1 VNAPTSGYLITG
13 VRLLGAGDPTDLRID
28 GDGQIAEIGPGL
40 ATAEGQEHID
50 GTNLI
55 VLPGLVDL
63 HTHLRE
69 PGREDAET
77 VASGTMAAARG
88 GFTCVHAM
96 ANTDPVTDTAEA
108 AEYLAALGERQ
119 GHCQVVP
126 VGAVTKG
133 LAGEELAELGLMAGS
148 RARVR
153 LFSDDGRCVQDS
165 LLMRRA
171 LTYVKPFGGIIAQHS
186 QDSRLAGPGACC
198 HESEISGRLGLPGWP
213 SQAESVIVAR
223 DVQLAELAGSRVHVC
238 HVSTAESIEVIRW
251 AKRRGIAVTAEAT
264 PHHLLLDTSFVE
276 GYDTTFKVNPPLRT
290 SEHVTALREALADG
304 TVDTVGTDHAPHARQ
319 DKDHPFDIALPGM
332 LGLEQALA
340 VVMEV
345 MVNTGAMDWP
355 TLVERMSAAPARLA
369 QLPGQGRPV
378 AVGEPANLVLVDP
391 SARAVV
397 DRDASASRSRNN
409 PYHGRELPDPVVA
422 TLWRGEFSY
431 RR

>member
-1 VNAPTSGYLITG
+1 MKLITG
-13 VRLLGAGDPTDLRID
+13 ATTADGRRGDLFVVDGRLADPADAPAGVERFDAD
-28 GDGQIAEIGPGL
+28 GLL
-40 ATAEGQEHID
+40 A
-50 GTNLI
+50 
-55 VLPGLVDL
+55 LPGLVDL

>member
-1 VNAPTSGYLITG
+1 MTSLLITG
-13 VRLLGAGDPTDLRID
+13 AATADGTRGDLYVVDGVFRDPADAGAGVQRID
-28 GDGQIAEIGPGL
+28 ADGLL
-40 ATAEGQEHID
+40 A
-50 GTNLI
+50 
-55 VLPGLVDL
+55 LPGLVDL

-77 VASGTMAAARG
+77 VDSGTRAAARG

-108 AEYLAALGERQ
+108 AEYVAALGERD
-119 GHCQVVP
+119 GHCQVVA

-133 LAGEELAELGLMAGS
+133 LGGEELAELGLMAAS
-148 RARVR
+148 KARVR
-153 LFSDDGRCVQDS
+153 LFSDDGRCVSDS

-171 LTYVKPFGGIIAQHS
+171 LTYVKPFGGLIAQHS
-186 QDSRLAGPGACC
+186 QDPRLAGPGACC
-198 HESEISGRLGLPGWP
+198 HESEISGRLGLTGWP

-223 DVQLAELAGSRVHVC
+223 DVQLAELTDSRLHVC
-238 HVSTAESIEVIRW
+238 HVSTAESLDVIRW
-251 AKRRGIAVTAEAT
+251 AKRRGIKVTAEAT
-264 PHHLLLDTSFVE
+264 PHHLFLDTPLVE
-276 GYDTTFKVNPPLRT
+276 GFDTTFKVNPPLRT
-290 SEHVTALREALADG
+290 SEHLEALREALADG

-345 MVNTGAMDWP
+345 MINPGRMDWP
-355 TLVERMSAAPARLA
+355 TLVDRMATTPARLGQVA
-369 QLPGQGRPV
+369 GQGRPI

-391 SARAVV
+391 AARAAV

-409 PYHGRELPDPVVA
+409 PYHGRDLPDPVVA
-422 TLWRGEFSY
+422 TLWRGDVTY

>member
-1 VNAPTSGYLITG
+1 MTPLLITG
-13 VRLLGAGDPTDLRID
+13 AATADGTRCDLHVVDGVFRDPAEAGAGVQRID
-28 GDGQIAEIGPGL
+28 ADGLL
-40 ATAEGQEHID
+40 A
-50 GTNLI
+50 
-55 VLPGLVDL
+55 LPGLVDL

-77 VASGTMAAARG
+77 VDSGTRAAARG

-108 AEYLAALGERQ
+108 AEYIASLGERN

-133 LAGEELAELGLMAGS
+133 LAGEELAELGLMARS
-148 RARVR
+148 KAHVR
-153 LFSDDGRCVQDS
+153 LFSDDGRCVSDS

-171 LTYVKPFGGIIAQHS
+171 LTYVKPFGGMIAQHS
-186 QDSRLAGPGACC
+186 QDPRLAGPGACC
-198 HESEISGRLGLPGWP
+198 HESEISGRLGLQGWP

-223 DVQLAELAGSRVHVC
+223 DVQLAELTDSRLHVC
-238 HVSTAESIEVIRW
+238 HVSTAESIDVIRW
-251 AKRRGIAVTAEAT
+251 AKRRGIKVTAEAT
-264 PHHLLLDTSFVE
+264 PHHLLLDTPLVE

-290 SEHVTALREALADG
+290 AEHLEALRDALADG

-319 DKDHPFDIALPGM
+319 DKDHPFDVALPGM
-332 LGLEQALA
+332 LGLEQALS

-345 MVNTGAMDWP
+345 MINTGRMDWP
-355 TLVERMSAAPARLA
+355 TLVDRMATTPARLA
-369 QLPGQGRPV
+369 QLAGQGRPIR
-378 AVGEPANLVLVDP
+378 VGEPANLVLVDP
-391 SARAVV
+391 AARAAV

-409 PYHGRELPDPVVA
+409 PYHGRDLPDPVVA
-422 TLWRGEFSY
+422 TIWKGRITY

>member
-1 VNAPTSGYLITG
+1 MTPLLITG
-13 VRLLGAGDPTDLRID
+13 AASADGTRADLYVVDGVFRDPAAAGAGIQRID
-28 GDGQIAEIGPGL
+28 ADGLL
-40 ATAEGQEHID
+40 A
-50 GTNLI
+50 
-55 VLPGLVDL
+55 LPGLVDL

-77 VASGTMAAARG
+77 VASGTRAAARG

-96 ANTDPVTDTAEA
+96 ANTDPVTDTAET
-108 AEYLAALGERQ
+108 AEYIASLGERD

-148 RARVR
+148 KARVR
-153 LFSDDGRCVQDS
+153 LFSDDGRCVSDS

-171 LTYVKPFGGIIAQHS
+171 LTYVKPFGGVIAQHS
-186 QDSRLAGPGACC
+186 QDPRLAGPGACC
-198 HESEISGRLGLPGWP
+198 HESEISGRLGLQGWP

-223 DVQLAELAGSRVHVC
+223 DVQLAELTDSRLHVC
-238 HVSTAESIEVIRW
+238 HVSTAESIDVIRW
-251 AKRRGIAVTAEAT
+251 AKRRGIKVTAEAT
-264 PHHLLLDTSFVE
+264 PHHLLLDTPLVE

-290 SEHVTALREALADG
+290 SEHLEALREALADG

-345 MVNTGAMDWP
+345 MVNTGRMDWP
-355 TLVERMSAAPARLA
+355 TLVERMATTPARLA
-369 QLPGQGRPV
+369 QLPGQGRPIGI
-378 AVGEPANLVLVDP
+378 GEPANLVLVDP
-391 SARAVV
+391 AARAVV

-409 PYHGRELPDPVVA
+409 PYHGRDLPDPVVA
-422 TLWRGEFSY
+422 TIWQGNITY

>member
-1 VNAPTSGYLITG
+1 MGYVISGARTVDGRIGDLYIEKGVFVDSAP
-13 VRLLGAGDPTDLRID
+13 VGATRI
-28 GDGQIAEIGPGL
+28 A
-40 ATAEGQEHID
+40 AEG
-50 GTNLI
+50 LL

-77 VASGTMAAARG
+77 VDSGTRAAARG

-108 AEYLAALGERQ
+108 AEYVAALGERD
-119 GHCQVVP
+119 GHCQVVA

-133 LAGEELAELGLMAGS
+133 LGGEELAELGLMAAS
-148 RARVR
+148 KARVR
-153 LFSDDGRCVQDS
+153 LFSDDGRCVSDS

-171 LTYVKPFGGIIAQHS
+171 LTYVKPFGGLIAQHS
-186 QDSRLAGPGACC
+186 QDPRLAGPGACC
-198 HESEISGRLGLPGWP
+198 HESEISGRLGLTGWP

-223 DVQLAELAGSRVHVC
+223 DVQLAELTDSRLHVC
-238 HVSTAESIEVIRW
+238 HVSTAESLDVIRW
-251 AKRRGIAVTAEAT
+251 AKRRGIKVTAEAT
-264 PHHLLLDTSFVE
+264 PHHLFLDTPLVE
-276 GYDTTFKVNPPLRT
+276 GFDTTFKVNPPLRT
-290 SEHVTALREALADG
+290 SEHLEALREALADG

-345 MVNTGAMDWP
+345 MINPGRMDWP
-355 TLVERMSAAPARLA
+355 TLVDRMSTTPARLG
-369 QLPGQGRPV
+369 QVSGQGRPI

-391 SARAVV
+391 AARATV

-409 PYHGRELPDPVVA
+409 PYHGRDLPDPVVV
-422 TLWRGEFSY
+422 TLWRGDVTY